1 MKAAYRVLAI
11 IVSLILSGCGSS
23 TTVMIKTK
31 PSTADVVILN
41 ENGEQ
46 KGKVISDTIFKI
58 KNNKDFFLGRRD
70 TTNLILL
77 TTKVGYKPKISYLT
91 RIQKNE
97 DNDDKNIITLEEL
110 DTNISI
116 ETNPPG
122 ANIWFYS
129 GQSRKFLPF
138 LSKEAVDIA
147 NSVNRDLIK
156 DHLRDIDQ
164 TDKEIIVDKVV
175 TPFEQDYTEDVAS
188 SELSK
193 ISKIYIVKQ
202 GYNPV
207 VRDISIVPG
216 ESNVY
221 SFHLKPFSTS
231 LKIISDPEGVEV
243 EDLGGTII
251 RAVKDSNNARRINGF
266 GYLGKA
272 PLIRKFNF
280 DEVDKRYNL
289 SGNSVV
295 KSINLMLKITKSGY
309 ADEHVPVDITI
320 GEQKTIK
327 VLLNEQPKE
336 VSFQSDPQGSHV
348 YVYRIQ
354 KRKVFD
360 EKSKTLKDKD
370 LPHWKHLGVTPFT
383 YYMDSSDPLKHTDK
397 LKFSRPGFNDS
408 FEQFKFGITNYH
420 MVLEPKGSINYEGV
434 IAK

>member
-1 MKAAYRVLAI
+1 MKAAYKVFAI
-11 IVSLILSGCGSS
+11 IVSLFLSACGSS

-31 PSTADVVILN
+31 PSSANVVILN
-41 ENGEQ
+41 QTGEQ

-58 KNNKDFFLGRRD
+58 KNNKDFFPGRRD
-70 TTNLILL
+70 STNIILL
-77 TTKVGYKPKISYLT
+77 TTKQGYKPRISYLNNVL
-91 RIQKNE
+91 KNE
-97 DNDDKNIITLEEL
+97 DNDDKRIIALEEL
-110 DTNISI
+110 NTNISI

-122 ANIWFYS
+122 ANIRFFDGS
-129 GQSRKFLPF
+129 SFKFIPF

-147 NSVNRDLIK
+147 NSVNKDLIK

-164 TDKEIIVDKVV
+164 TDKEVIVDKVV
-175 TPFEQDYTEDVAS
+175 TPFEQDYTEDKATS
-188 SELSK
+188 HFSK

-207 VRDISIVPG
+207 FQDISIVSG

-231 LKIISDPEGVEV
+231 LKIISDPEGVEI
-243 EDLGGTII
+243 EDLGVNMVQVSQNG
-251 RAVKDSNNARRINGF
+251 SNQRVNGF

-289 SGNSVV
+289 SSNRVR
-295 KSINLMLKITKSGY
+295 SINMMLKITKPGY
-309 ADEHVPVDITI
+309 ADEHLPVDIPI

-336 VSFQSDPQGSHV
+336 ISFQSDPQGSHV
-348 YVYRIQ
+348 YVHRIQ

-360 EKSKTLKDKD
+360 EKTKTLVDKD
-370 LPHWKHLGVTPFT
+370 LAHWKHLGVTPFT

-397 LKFSRPGFNDS
+397 LKFSRPGFNDN
-408 FEQFKFGITNYH
+408 FEQFKFGVTNYH
-420 MVLEPKGSINYEGV
+420 MVLEPKGTINYEGV
-434 IAK
+434 ITK